1 MAAVGERKPSTLVG
15 LASRAP
21 QSAAA
26 ADRRIDPEIPE
37 RGACDDR
44 DACPDRL
51 PQLTPATALRSR
63 WGLFEKQH

>member
-1 MAAVGERKPSTLVG
+1 VG

-26 ADRRIDPEIPE
+26 ADRRIDPKIPE